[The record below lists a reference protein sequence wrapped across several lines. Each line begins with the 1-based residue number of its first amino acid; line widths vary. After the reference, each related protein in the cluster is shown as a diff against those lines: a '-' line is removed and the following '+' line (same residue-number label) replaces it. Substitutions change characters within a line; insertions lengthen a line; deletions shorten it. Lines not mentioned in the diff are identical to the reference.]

1 MVADRPMG
9 GLGRTPTP
17 RQKRL
22 RGKIIKTQ
30 SQQTVQKGPQPCT
43 VKKNI
48 TTPQRTTE
56 EESLKKIYRVGKL
69 ERKKK

>member
-22 RGKIIKTQ
+22 RGQIIKTQ

-56 EESLKKIYRVGKL
+56 EESLKNIYKVGKL